1 MTRSSMTGM
10 AFMAKCILIVDD
22 NAIIRRSLRRILESV
37 EDWQVCGEA
46 VDGFDGIEK
55 AKELHPD
62 LIILDLSMPR
72 LNGLETAR
80 VLSKT
85 MPDVPLLMY
94 SVHMDG
100 IVEKEAVAA
109 GVRAV
114 LSKASDVGALIDRA
128 HALLNGGPT
137 ESTPNQGT

>member
-1 MTRSSMTGM
+1 MG
-10 AFMAKCILIVDD
+10 KCILIVDD
-22 NAIIRRSLRRILESV
+22 NAMIRRSLRRILESV
-37 EDWQVCGEA
+37 NDWQVCGEA

-85 MPDVPLLMY
+85 MPRVPLLMY
-94 SVHMDG
+94 SVHVDSF
-100 IVEKEAVAA
+100 VEKEAVAA
-109 GVRAV
+109 GARAV
-114 LSKASDVGALIDRA
+114 LSKATDVGALIGQA
-128 HALLNGGPT
+128 HALL
-137 ESTPNQGT
+137 ESD

>member
-1 MTRSSMTGM
+1 MTG
-10 AFMAKCILIVDD
+10 APFMAKCILIVDD

-72 LNGLETAR
+72 LNGLEAAR

-85 MPDVPLLMY
+85 LPEVPLLMY
-94 SVHMDG
+94 SVHTDS
-100 IVEKEAVAA
+100 IVEKEAAAA
-109 GVRAV
+109 GVRVV
-114 LSKASDVGALIDRA
+114 LSKAADVGALIGKA
-128 HALLNGGPT
+128 HALLEGIEPSGT
-137 ESTPNQGT
+137 IPNPET

>member
-1 MTRSSMTGM
+1 MTGPP
-10 AFMAKCILIVDD
+10 FMAKGILIVDD
-22 NAIIRRSLRRILESV
+22 NAIIRRSLRRILESMD
-37 EDWQVCGEA
+37 DWQVCGEA

-72 LNGLETAR
+72 LYGLEAAR

-94 SVHMDG
+94 SVHMDS
-100 IVEKEAVAA
+100 IVEKEAAAA
-109 GVRAV
+109 GCRAV
-114 LSKASDVGALIDRA
+114 LSKATDVGALIDQA
-128 HALLNGGPT
+128 HALL
-137 ESTPNQGT
+137 ESD

>member
-1 MTRSSMTGM
+1 MTG
-10 AFMAKCILIVDD
+10 APFMAKCILIVDD

-37 EDWQVCGEA
+37 NDWQVCGEA

-72 LNGLETAR
+72 LNGLDAAR

-85 MPDVPLLMY
+85 LPEVPLLMY
-94 SVHMDG
+94 SVHMDSV
-100 IVEKEAVAA
+100 VEKEATAA
-109 GVRAV
+109 GVRVV
-114 LSKASDVGALIDRA
+114 LSKAADVGALIGKA
-128 HALLNGGPT
+128 HALLEGIKPT
-137 ESTPNQGT
+137 GATPNPET

>member
-1 MTRSSMTGM
+1 
-10 AFMAKCILIVDD
+10 MAKGILIVDD

-37 EDWQVCGEA
+37 DDWQVCGEA

-72 LNGLETAR
+72 LNGLEAAR

-94 SVHMDG
+94 SAHMDSV
-100 IVEKEAVAA
+100 VEKEATAA
-109 GVRAV
+109 GCRAV
-114 LSKASDVGALIDRA
+114 SSKAIDVGALIGQA
-128 HALLNGGPT
+128 HALLK
-137 ESTPNQGT
+137 SH